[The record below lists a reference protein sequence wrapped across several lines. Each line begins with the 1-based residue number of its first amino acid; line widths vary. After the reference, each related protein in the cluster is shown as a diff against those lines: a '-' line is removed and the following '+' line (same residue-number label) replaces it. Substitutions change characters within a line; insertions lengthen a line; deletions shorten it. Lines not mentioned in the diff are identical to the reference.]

1 MGLLK
6 REFVFYF
13 LIKIKIKTAN
23 QIAYQ
28 IFSNCIERLGH
39 KKQKQK
45 QKQKRNKTK
54 QSNNKQT
61 KNNQGKNK
69 QIKNG
74 NNSALH
80 EPLSEEWIGR
90 RS

>member
-1 MGLLK
+1 M
-6 REFVFYF
+6 
-13 LIKIKIKTAN
+13 
-23 QIAYQ
+23 
-28 IFSNCIERLGH
+28 FSNCIERLAH
-39 KKQKQK
+39 KKKQ
-45 QKQKRNKTK
+45 TK

-61 KNNQGKNK
+61 KKNQEKNK

-74 NNSALH
+74 NNSTHH